1 MVTMLNFRF
10 QNAHQLIGDMMVE
23 ISIFLIYPVYYV
35 LFLGV
40 WFRLLQPYPNM
51 VTLAKKHIT

>member
-23 ISIFLIYPVYYV
+23 MSILLIYPVYYV

-40 WFRLLQPYPNM
+40 
-51 VTLAKKHIT
+51 

>member
-10 QNAHQLIGDMMVE
+10 QLIGDMMVE
-23 ISIFLIYPVYYV
+23 MSIFLIYPVYYV